1 MSLAPSLSQQA
12 AQWATGLTLEA
23 VPASVR
29 ERARAL
35 MLDALGIGLASSRY
49 PFARQTLDA
58 LDALNGPGAQP
69 GDGAVPVLG
78 LGRGLGQRDAA
89 LLNGLLIHGLD
100 YDDTHPRGVVHATT
114 SVLPAAL
121 AVAARQDASG
131 AALLVAYVAGMELT
145 TRLGVAAGGAFHQ
158 AGFHPTGLL
167 GTFGAA
173 LAASRL
179 LGQTPRQA
187 AQAQGIALSLASGN
201 LEFLQDG
208 SGTKRL
214 HPGWAAASGISA
226 AYFAAHGMSGPRAA
240 YEGRYGLYA
249 SHLSAPAALE
259 GITATLGHDWEIPQ
273 VAVKPMPACHFTHAA
288 ADAAAALHAQW
299 DGSPVRRIRALLP
312 APALPV
318 VCEPVEQ
325 KRAPQNAY
333 ESQFSIPYSV
343 ATGLRLGRF
352 GLEALEPEAYTHEAT
367 LALARLV
374 SCEADPDADFPR
386 HYSGEV
392 IVELQDGRVLRH
404 REAVNRGGEGRPV
417 TQAEIEAKFFDNA
430 TRAVPRAHAQRIRDA
445 VLDMETLASA
455 RTLASLLG
463 EHFPGHA
470 A

>member
-1 MSLAPSLSQQA
+1 MSLAPSLSEQA
-12 AQWATGLTLEA
+12 AQWASALTLEA

-78 LGRGLGQRDAA
+78 LGRGLGLRDAA

-131 AALLVAYVAGMELT
+131 AALLLAYVAGMELT

-259 GITATLGHDWEIPQ
+259 GITATLGRDWEIPQ
-273 VAVKPMPACHFTHAA
+273 VAVKPMPACM
-288 ADAAAALHAQW
+288 W
-299 DGSPVRRIRALLP
+299 
-312 APALPV
+312 
-318 VCEPVEQ
+318 
-325 KRAPQNAY
+325 
-333 ESQFSIPYSV
+333 
-343 ATGLRLGRF
+343 
-352 GLEALEPEAYTHEAT
+352 
-367 LALARLV
+367 LAL
-374 SCEADPDADFPR
+374 DAL
-386 HYSGEV
+386 YY
-392 IVELQDGRVLRH
+392 
-404 REAVNRGGEGRPV
+404 
-417 TQAEIEAKFFDNA
+417 
-430 TRAVPRAHAQRIRDA
+430 
-445 VLDMETLASA
+445 
-455 RTLASLLG
+455 
-463 EHFPGHA
+463 
-470 A
+470 